1 MYVTDPRAIRALAHP
16 VRLDLLEVLGGI
28 GPATAARCAA
38 VVGQSHASVSYHL
51 RQLAKY
57 GFVQAG
63 EPTGDQRERPWQVTS
78 RSQNYASGAGGAAD
92 ELSRVR
98 IEREATKILE
108 FIDRRPGEQPAWRE
122 AAYLS
127 MATVPMTADEL
138 SQLRVRLAAL
148 LEPYL
153 ARLAGGAADAV
164 PPGGRWVRLLLAGT
178 PYPELDLATL
188 GAAALPPDDLPPNDR
203 NDDGTDTA
211 DPV

>member
-1 MYVTDPRAIRALAHP
+1 MHVTDPRAIRALAHP

-38 VVGQSHASVSYHL
+38 AIGHSHASVSYHL

-57 GFVQAG
+57 GFVEAG

-78 RSQNYASGAGGAAD
+78 RSQSYAGVADPAGD

-108 FIDRRPGEQPAWRE
+108 FVDRRAGEAPAWRE
-122 AAYLS
+122 ASYLS
-127 MATVPMTADEL
+127 MATVPMTAQEL
-138 SQLRVRLAAL
+138 RELHRRLQAVLA
-148 LEPYL
+148 PYL
-153 ARLAGGAADAV
+153 ARVADGAPLAV

-178 PYPELDLATL
+178 PYPELDLARL
-188 GAAALPPDDLPPNDR
+188 GIPDGGGENGGDGSDR
-203 NDDGTDTA
+203 DRD
-211 DPV
+211 